1 MEDIIGIA
9 IIAAAIGLLVN
20 GWEIYKKEKS
30 KNKDAQI
37 VSTRDLFIEV
47 LTRIGG
53 HCHIDEENEDVVI
66 FDYSDEHFFAVV
78 SKEMPCVQIYDL
90 RWMSVNVCNIDE
102 VSEFKKSINN
112 SNMDTAVN
120 TYYEIDKDKMT
131 IFASS
136 RILIMLLPS
145 IPRIE
150 DYLKAILAEF
160 FRGHKIVW
168 EGVHNIEEVHNA

>member
-1 MEDIIGIA
+1 MEEIIGIA

-20 GWEIYKKEKS
+20 GWEIYKKNNNQELG
-30 KNKDAQI
+30 NMR
-37 VSTRDLFIEV
+37 TRDLLIDV
-47 LTRIGG
+47 LTRIGSQ
-53 HCHIDEENEDVVI
+53 CHLEEENEDVI
-66 FDYSDEHFFAVV
+66 LFDYLDEHFFAVV

-150 DYLKAILAEF
+150 DYLKAILVEF

-168 EGVHNIEEVHNA
+168 EGVYNMEEVHNA